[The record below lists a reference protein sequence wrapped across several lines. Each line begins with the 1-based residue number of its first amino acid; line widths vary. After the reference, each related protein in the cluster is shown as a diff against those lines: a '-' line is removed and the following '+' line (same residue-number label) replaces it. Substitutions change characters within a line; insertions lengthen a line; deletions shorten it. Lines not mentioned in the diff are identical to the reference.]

1 MIFLGH
7 PVWGNAL
14 GNRYVYV
21 FGTEAP
27 KRRHV
32 IKEKFFGRATILMEV
47 IYLSFQ
53 PISWNFLIFRTLC
66 MPKIHFE

>member
-27 KRRHV
+27 KRIHV
-32 IKEKFFGRATILMEV
+32 IKGKFFSRATILIDV
-47 IYLSFQ
+47 ICS
-53 PISWNFLIFRTLC
+53 NFS
-66 MPKIHFE
+66 P

>member
-21 FGTEAP
+21 FGTKEP

-32 IKEKFFGRATILMEV
+32 IKEKFFGRLTILMEV
-47 IYLSFQ
+47 IYLSF
-53 PISWNFLIFRTLC
+53 
-66 MPKIHFE
+66 